1 MPIPPPSIEA
11 IKQMIAEVERALG
24 EGFAPLGANNFKSV
38 RSSLV
43 VAADR
48 LGCTRQTLYSRLL
61 LGERLYGLTVD
72 WTKFNAEKAKANILP
87 DVGPMDPLIV
97 RPPPREAT
105 ADELKEMV
113 RLRDENSRLRKT
125 LEASMRDQIDM
136 EAIRQILGGMA
147 SADVEKPTWMIK
159 EPKTGKTPHVPV
171 TIWSDWH
178 CGEVV
183 SPTETNGINSFNIEV
198 FETRVKRL
206 VEKTI
211 YLARN
216 YGPGNYP
223 GIVVGLLGDFV
234 SGALHPEL
242 MKSDEEEVIPSAL
255 RVRDTLVWALEALL
269 DEFKYVYCPCTAGNH
284 GRNTMKPQFKRQV
297 FENFDW
303 LIYQLLSRHFRTTKN
318 IVFDIPE
325 SNEVH
330 FAVFGQRY
338 LAMHGDQLGVKGGDG
353 IIGSA
358 GPILRGSMKVGK
370 QASAMGRDF
379 DYLIMGHWHQPLW
392 LPGVIVAGTL
402 KGWDEYAQKALR
414 APPAIPSQPLWFC
427 APKQGIVSRL
437 EIYLE
442 QNTNVQDAKWVS
454 WADLG

>member
-1 MPIPPPSIEA
+1 MAIPPPTRGEIEV
-11 IKQMIAEVERALG
+11 IIVEVERALQ
-24 EGFAPLGANNFKSV
+24 EGFAPLHTSHAQKLK
-38 RSSLV
+38 SSLV
-43 VAADR
+43 VAAGR
-48 LGCTRQTLYSRLL
+48 LGMSRQTMYSRLQT
-61 LGERLYGLTVD
+61 GERLYGLTVD
-72 WTKFNAEKAKANILP
+72 WSKFDASKAVSNIP
-87 DVGPMDPLIV
+87 DGPPV
-97 RPPPREAT
+97 AAAQPAKSAPREAT
-105 ADELKEMV
+105 ADELREMV
-113 RLRDENSRLRKT
+113 RLRDENTRLRKT

-136 EAIRQILGGMA
+136 DAIRQILGGIA
-147 SADVEKPTWMIK
+147 SANVERPTWMIK
-159 EPKTGKTPHVPV
+159 ETKTGKTPHVPV

-183 SPTETNGINSFNIEV
+183 SYTETNGINAFNHEV
-198 FETRVKRL
+198 FHARVKRL
-206 VEKTI
+206 VERTI
-211 YLARN
+211 HLARH

-223 GIVVGLLGDFV
+223 GIIVGLLGDFV

-242 MKSDEEEVIPSAL
+242 LKSDEEEVIPSAL
-255 RVRDTLVWALEALL
+255 RVRDTLVYALEALIA
-269 DEFKYVYCPCTAGNH
+269 EFKYVYCPCTAGNH
-284 GRNTMKPQFKRQV
+284 GRNTMKPQYKRQV

-303 LIYQLLSRHFRTTKN
+303 LIYQLLSRHFANNKY

-330 FAVFGQRY
+330 FSVFGQRY

-442 QNTNVQDAKWVS
+442 HNNNVQDAKWVS